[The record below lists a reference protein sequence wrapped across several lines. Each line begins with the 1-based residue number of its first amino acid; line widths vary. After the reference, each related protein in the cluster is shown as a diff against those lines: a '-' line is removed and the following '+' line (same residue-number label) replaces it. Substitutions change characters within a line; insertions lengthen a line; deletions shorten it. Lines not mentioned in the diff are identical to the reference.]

1 MLKTIIRR
9 LKSENRGIS
18 NVLVVMLSLILIT
31 VIVAN
36 VVLWNY
42 QMNQLDIERMHESV
56 KITEASRL
64 TRSAWSTAR
73 NEFTIIKGNIT
84 SGSYAYTRAI
94 DGFYETFM
102 EETETVQR
110 YSYPSSYNLIGGT
123 SLVSGSPRD
132 LQTNNGVYMLFGSY
146 TAGSEDFVDQ
156 LSDVDNFQD
165 IGTHSNFDYMKAG
178 PDSLYDMLTEQKVI
192 SEAASSKTNALIA
205 YRSNTG
211 TNMLS
216 SPKNRIW
223 TGDAASWSGEIE
235 MPNAGSPVRWVR
247 TEYCPVQ
254 SRGYEVIVVTLSDD
268 GYLDAYVWNG
278 VSWIVTNNIAY
289 TGTTANTYRC
299 FDIAYEHA
307 SGRALLVYSRGTT
320 TNEIGYRI
328 WDGNSW
334 SPEALLDLPYT
345 SGIVYWIV
353 LASCPG
359 TRSGT
364 ADDNEIAMIYID
376 SNVDVYGYVWTSSAW
391 NDMGQTAVWD
401 ATAAIATE
409 ECIAVAYEQLS
420 GRAMFIWGD
429 ATPTD
434 NYYRIWDGTTL
445 SGPALLDI
453 PAQGSV
459 TNWVVLKADPNSNGL
474 LFGVLDN
481 AFDLNTAYWNGS
493 AWTVH
498 GEHDAAVDTH
508 ASRCFDFAWNPVGST
523 GLLVWGTTSNSISWK
538 TFTPPNT
545 WSVASTAPAA
555 GTHRWIQLRTNSRY
569 VSGDKYV
576 LGADLN
582 SNLDIG
588 SITWDG
594 TTFTITEGAITTD
607 TTSLTYECF
616 EIAFMKFGPVTIN
629 YQLDLEA
636 QWVNAEYDGENK
648 YLCIQTGMLSPEN
661 LRVDV
666 WNGSSWV
673 TVISALLPNQWNNIS
688 VSSYLTSNTFTIRF
702 VDETK
707 TGDTVQ
713 SSWQI
718 DCALL
723 YMEKS
728 YVQVEFMGTSIT
740 QDWMQIVWTV
750 DCSSTVGSV
759 NTTLQLYDYDANGY
773 PTSGDG
779 YITTIIG
786 TEDVTTNQTITFNPS
801 RFKDANGNWKM
812 KIVGKGATSFNFKID
827 LIELMIVSN
836 IYRLKI
842 LNIFTIALS
851 EYPLDYVY
859 GLEIMVRYNVSEVS
873 ERWFIKAYDWS
884 SGSFSDA
891 DFNFTE
897 GSQPAANEWNNYAV
911 SVNMNWTRY
920 MSGNGTIQIMF
931 CDEGISGGQTF
942 VYIDFIGV
950 RAILNGIRLDIKNSG
965 ATTVHI
971 VALWVINVTYHR
983 RYDADF
989 FINPGEI
996 DTYIRLDIT
1005 LPAGNFTVKIVT
1017 ERGNMDSF

>member
-9 LKSENRGIS
+9 LKSEKRGVS

-36 VVLWNY
+36 VVLWSY
-42 QMNQLDIERMHESV
+42 QMNQLDIERMRESV

-64 TRSAWSTAR
+64 TRSAWSTAQ
-73 NEFTIIKGNIT
+73 NEFTVIKGRIT
-84 SGSYAYTRAI
+84 GGSYAYTTAI

-102 EETETVQR
+102 EETETIQR

-123 SLVSGSPRD
+123 SLISGSLPD
-132 LQTNNGVYMLFGSY
+132 LQTNNGVHMVLGSY
-146 TAGSEDFVDQ
+146 AVGSEDFVDQ
-156 LSDVDNFQD
+156 RSNVDNSQD
-165 IGTHSNFDYMKAG
+165 IGTHSNFDYMKTG
-178 PDSLYDMLTEQKVI
+178 PDSLYDVLTEQKIVN
-192 SEAASSKTNALIA
+192 EAASSKTNALIA

-223 TGDAASWSGEIE
+223 TGDMASWSGEVE
-235 MPNAGSPVRWVR
+235 MPTAGSPVRWVR
-247 TEYCPVQ
+247 TEYCPVR

-289 TGTTANTYRC
+289 TGTTANAYRC
-299 FDIAYEHA
+299 FDMAYEHA
-307 SGRALLVYSRGTT
+307 TGRALLVYSRGTT

-334 SPEALLDLPYT
+334 SPEAVLDLPYT
-345 SGIVYWIV
+345 SGIVYWIA

-359 TRSGT
+359 TRPGT

-376 SNVDVYGYVWTSSAW
+376 SNVDVHGYIWNGSAW
-391 NDMGQTAVWD
+391 DGMGQTTVWD
-401 ATAAIATE
+401 ATAAIASE

-429 ATPTD
+429 ATARY
-434 NYYRIWDGTTL
+434 NYYRIWDG
-445 SGPALLDI
+445 SALTAATPLVI
-453 PAQGSV
+453 TNQGSI

-481 AFDLNTAYWNGS
+481 ALDLNTAYWNGS
-493 AWTVH
+493 AWTIH
-498 GEHDAAVDTH
+498 SEHDAAVDTH

-545 WSVASTAPAA
+545 WSAASTAPAA
-555 GTHRWIQLRTNSRY
+555 GTHRWIQLRTNPRY
-569 VSGDKYV
+569 VSGDKYI

-582 SNLDIG
+582 SNFDIG

-607 TTSLTYECF
+607 TVSLTYECF
-616 EIAFMKFGPVTIN
+616 EIAFMNFGPITIN
-629 YQLDLEA
+629 YQLDLEV
-636 QWVNAEYDGENK
+636 QWVNVDYDGENK
-648 YLCIQTGMLSPEN
+648 YLCVYTGALDSEN
-661 LRVDV
+661 LRVDA
-666 WNGSSWV
+666 WTGSSWV
-673 TVISALLPNQWNNIS
+673 TVASALLPNQWNNIS
-688 VSSYLTSNTFTIRF
+688 VSNYLTSNTFTIRF

-707 TGDTVQ
+707 TGDIVQ

-723 YMEKS
+723 YMEKN
-728 YVQVEFMGTSIT
+728 YVQVEFTGTQVT

-759 NTTLQLYDYDANGY
+759 NITLQLYDYNANGY

-779 YITTIIG
+779 YITAMIG
-786 TEDVTTNQTITFNPS
+786 TEDVTLNQTITVNPS
-801 RFKDANGNWKM
+801 RFRDANGNWKM
-812 KIVGKGATSFNFKID
+812 KIIGKRATLFNLKID
-827 LIELMIVSN
+827 LIELKIASVIHRLQISN
-836 IYRLKI
+836 
-842 LNIFTIALS
+842 NFTIALS
-851 EYPLDYVY
+851 EYPPNYVY
-859 GLEIMVRYNVSEVS
+859 GLEIMVRYNVSEAS

-884 SGSFSDA
+884 SGTFSDA
-891 DFNFTE
+891 GFNSTG
-897 GSQPAANEWNNYAV
+897 GSQPAANEWNNYTV
-911 SVNMNWTRY
+911 SINMNWTRY
-920 MSGNGTIQIMF
+920 INSNGTIQIMF
-931 CDEGISGGQTF
+931 CDEGTSGTQTF
-942 VYIDFIGV
+942 ICIDFIGV
-950 RAILNGIRLDIKNSG
+950 RVILNGVRLDVKNSG
-965 ATTVHI
+965 ATTAHI
-971 VALWVINVTYHR
+971 VSLWIINATHHI
-983 RYDADF
+983 RYDVNF
-989 FINPGEI
+989 FVNPGESA
-996 DTYIRLDIT
+996 TYIRADIA
-1005 LPAGNFTVKIVT
+1005 PPEGAFIVKIVT
-1017 ERGNMDSF
+1017 ERGSIDTF